1 MTKPKQ
7 VSIDQSTLDFFSAE
21 CAQVHALCDHA
32 LVPRDLDGSGLSFT
46 QRVAIL
52 HGAYIGLAGR
62 VGMADLFPT
71 IQ

>member
-7 VSIDQSTLDFFSAE
+7 VQIDESTLHFFTAE
-21 CAQVHALCDHA
+21 CEQVHALCDHA
-32 LVPRDLDGSGLSFT
+32 LVPRAIDGSGLSFA

-62 VGMADLFPT
+62 VGMADHFPT
-71 IQ
+71 VQ

>member
-7 VSIDQSTLDFFSAE
+7 VPIDASALHFFTDE
-21 CAQVHALCDHA
+21 CEQVHALCDHA
-32 LVPRDLDGSGLSFT
+32 LVPRDIDGSRLSFA

-62 VGMADLFPT
+62 VGMADHFPT
-71 IQ
+71 FQ